1 MNREWKNRRIA
12 NAYYNQGLALARQ
25 RDLTGAAA
33 ALKKSLRFDKFQT
46 DARNL
51 LGLIY
56 LEIGEAGSALCQ
68 WVISLN
74 LQEQDNLAEEYLQRV
89 QGSGGY
95 LETADQAAKKYNQA
109 LVYAQNE
116 NEDLAVLLLM
126 RMLDDF
132 PNYVKAQE
140 LLALLYIRHEDY
152 IKAGRCLYQVL
163 KVDCYN
169 PTAQRY
175 MAVAKHNTG
184 KAEVEKRKLKNAFS
198 HRQMQDDD
206 IIIPPSYKENTGWQS
221 VMNILVGLILG
232 VAVVYFLIM
241 PAKQEA
247 MNALHN
253 KEQLAN
259 LEQINQKSLEIDSL
273 MQQLEDAKKAQEAA
287 EGSLEAME
295 ADSGGVISQ
304 YQNMVKLLEA
314 YRAEDAKTAAVLYT
328 SMDMSV
334 LTDGGLNQTVAWIQ
348 QDMSENGWKTLLS
361 MGDEA
366 MSQESGAGAS
376 QAIDYYNRS
385 LQIHPGNAEV
395 IYKLGLAYE
404 AAGDKDKANEYFGEI
419 IMNYPDSEFMED
431 SKVRRGY

>member
-259 LEQINQKSLEIDSL
+259 LEQINQKSLEIDLL

-295 ADSGGVISQ
+295 ADNGGVISQ

-334 LTDGGLNQTVAWIQ
+334 LTDGVLNQTVAWIQ

>member
-89 QGSGGY
+89 QGAGGY

-221 VMNILVGLILG
+221 VINILVGLILG

-273 MQQLEDAKKAQEAA
+273 IQQLEDAKKAQESA
-287 EGSLEAME
+287 ESSLEAME

-334 LTDGGLNQTVAWIQ
+334 LTDGVLNETVAWIQ

-385 LQIHPGNAEV
+385 LQIRPGNAEV

-419 IMNYPDSEFMED
+419 IMNYPDSEFAED

>member
-89 QGSGGY
+89 QGAGGY

-175 MAVAKHNTG
+175 MSVAKHNTG

-334 LTDGGLNQTVAWIQ
+334 LTDGVLNQTVAWIQ

-385 LQIHPGNAEV
+385 LQIRPGNAEV

>member
-287 EGSLEAME
+287 EGSLEAMA
-295 ADSGGVISQ
+295 ADNGGVISQ
-304 YQNMVKLLEA
+304 YQNMVKRLEA

-334 LTDGGLNQTVAWIQ
+334 LTDGVLNQTVAWIQ

>member
-334 LTDGGLNQTVAWIQ
+334 LTDGVLNQTVAWIQ

-419 IMNYPDSEFMED
+419 IMNYPDSEFLED

>member
-232 VAVVYFLIM
+232 VAVVYFLIT

-334 LTDGGLNQTVAWIQ
+334 LTDGVLNQTVAWIQ

>member
-109 LVYAQNE
+109 LIYAQNE

-334 LTDGGLNQTVAWIQ
+334 LTDGVLNQTVAWIQ

>member
-33 ALKKSLRFDKFQT
+33 ALKKSLRFDTFQT

-314 YRAEDAKTAAVLYT
+314 YRAEDAKNAAVLYT

-334 LTDGGLNQTVAWIQ
+334 LTDGVLNQTVAWIQ

>member
-95 LETADQAAKKYNQA
+95 LETAEKTTKKYNQA

-334 LTDGGLNQTVAWIQ
+334 LTDGVLNQTVAWIQ

>member
-1 MNREWKNRRIA
+1 M
-12 NAYYNQGLALARQ
+12 ALARQ

-295 ADSGGVISQ
+295 ADNGGVISQ

-334 LTDGGLNQTVAWIQ
+334 LTDGVLNQTVAWIQ

>member
-314 YRAEDAKTAAVLYT
+314 YRAEDAKTAVVLYT

-334 LTDGGLNQTVAWIQ
+334 LTDGVLNQTVAWIQ

-404 AAGDKDKANEYFGEI
+404 AVGDKDKANEYFGEI

>member
-287 EGSLEAME
+287 EGSLEARE

-334 LTDGGLNQTVAWIQ
+334 LTDGVLNQTVAWIQ

>member
-109 LVYAQNE
+109 LVYVQNE

-334 LTDGGLNQTVAWIQ
+334 LTDGVLNQTVAWIQ

>member
-334 LTDGGLNQTVAWIQ
+334 LTDGVLNQTVAWIQ

-431 SKVRRGY
+431 SKVSRGY

>member
-334 LTDGGLNQTVAWIQ
+334 LTDGVLNQTVAWIQ

-419 IMNYPDSEFMED
+419 IMNYPDSEFAED

>member
-328 SMDMSV
+328 SMDMSG
-334 LTDGGLNQTVAWIQ
+334 LTDGVLNQTVAWIQ

>member
-89 QGSGGY
+89 QGAGGY

-328 SMDMSV
+328 SIDMSV
-334 LTDGGLNQTVAWIQ
+334 LTDGVLNQTVAWIQ

-385 LQIHPGNAEV
+385 LQIRPGNAEV

>member
-89 QGSGGY
+89 QGAGGY

-116 NEDLAVLLLM
+116 NEDLAILLLM

-221 VMNILVGLILG
+221 VINILVGLILG

-273 MQQLEDAKKAQEAA
+273 IQQLEDAKKAQESA
-287 EGSLEAME
+287 ESSLEAME

-334 LTDGGLNQTVAWIQ
+334 LTDGVLNETVAWIQ

-385 LQIHPGNAEV
+385 LQIRPGNAEV

-404 AAGDKDKANEYFGEI
+404 AAGDKDRANEYFGEI
-419 IMNYPDSEFMED
+419 IMNYPDSEFAED

>member
-89 QGSGGY
+89 QGAGGY

-116 NEDLAVLLLM
+116 NEDLAILLLM

-163 KVDCYN
+163 KVDHYN

-221 VMNILVGLILG
+221 VINILVGLILG

-273 MQQLEDAKKAQEAA
+273 IQQLEDAKKAQESA
-287 EGSLEAME
+287 ESSLEAME

-314 YRAEDAKTAAVLYT
+314 YRAEDAKTVAVLYT

-334 LTDGGLNQTVAWIQ
+334 LTDGVLNETVAWIQ

-385 LQIHPGNAEV
+385 LQIRPGNAEV

-419 IMNYPDSEFMED
+419 IMNYPDSEFAED

>member
-295 ADSGGVISQ
+295 ADNGGVISQ

-334 LTDGGLNQTVAWIQ
+334 LTDGVLNQTVAWIQ

>member
-89 QGSGGY
+89 QGAGGY

-273 MQQLEDAKKAQEAA
+273 IQQLEDAKKAQESA
-287 EGSLEAME
+287 ESSLEAMK

-314 YRAEDAKTAAVLYT
+314 YRVEDAKTAAVLYT

-334 LTDGGLNQTVAWIQ
+334 LTDGVLNQTVAWIQ

-361 MGDEA
+361 MGDDA

-385 LQIHPGNAEV
+385 LQIRPGNAEV

-419 IMNYPDSEFMED
+419 IMNYPDSEFTED

>member
-95 LETADQAAKKYNQA
+95 LETVDQAAKKYNQA

-334 LTDGGLNQTVAWIQ
+334 LTDGVLNQTVAWIQ

>member
-74 LQEQDNLAEEYLQRV
+74 LQEQDNLAEEYLHRV

-334 LTDGGLNQTVAWIQ
+334 LTDGVLNQTVAWIQ

>member
-95 LETADQAAKKYNQA
+95 LETADQATKKYNQA

-334 LTDGGLNQTVAWIQ
+334 LTDGVLNQTVAWIQ

-385 LQIHPGNAEV
+385 LQIRPGNAEV

>member
-89 QGSGGY
+89 QGAGGY

-116 NEDLAVLLLM
+116 NEDLAILLLM

-221 VMNILVGLILG
+221 VINILVGLILG

-273 MQQLEDAKKAQEAA
+273 IQQLEDAKKAQESA
-287 EGSLEAME
+287 ESSLEAME

-334 LTDGGLNQTVAWIQ
+334 LTDGVLNETVAWIQ

-385 LQIHPGNAEV
+385 MQIRPGNAEV

-419 IMNYPDSEFMED
+419 IMNYPDSEFAED

>member
-287 EGSLEAME
+287 ERSLEAME

-334 LTDGGLNQTVAWIQ
+334 LTDGVLNQTVAWIQ

>member
-184 KAEVEKRKLKNAFS
+184 KDEVEKRKLKNAFS

-334 LTDGGLNQTVAWIQ
+334 LTDGVLNQTVAWIQ

>member
-334 LTDGGLNQTVAWIQ
+334 LTDGVLNQTVAWIQ

-385 LQIHPGNAEV
+385 LQIHPGKAEV